1 MTRVLCHYHMR
12 SAGIESPMAVS
23 KDERVQ
29 LLLTGFALSHAI
41 EEAQRAR

>member
-29 LLLTGFALSHAI
+29 LLLAGFALSAAI
-41 EEAQRAR
+41 EEAQRGR